1 MKIMSFLQVQMKLGE
16 MQMLILVK
24 NHKEHNSMQKFF
36 CKQEVLNFILSF
48 LSIYEEIPFQDNFP
62 SMA

>member
-36 CKQEVLNFILSF
+36 CKQVGSEFHIKLP
-48 LSIYEEIPFQDNFP
+48 IYL
-62 SMA
+62 